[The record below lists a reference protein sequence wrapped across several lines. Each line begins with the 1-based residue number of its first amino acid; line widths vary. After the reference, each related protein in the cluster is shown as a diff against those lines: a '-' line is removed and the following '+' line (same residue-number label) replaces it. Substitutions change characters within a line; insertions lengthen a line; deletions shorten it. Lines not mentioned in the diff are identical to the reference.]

1 MISIII
7 PTMQKRID
15 ILKNLVKTLNDDNSV
30 GEIIIINNAIK
41 PLEFS
46 YDKMRIITPDDNI
59 YVNPAWNLG
68 IKEAKYDTVGILNDD
83 IIIADN
89 FCTSLLAAFPENAGV
104 LGYSSKAVIPIN
116 NTIKKPENAE
126 IKLHPID
133 FIDFGFGIAI
143 FLHKASYPVIP
154 EELKIMY
161 GDCYIFDELKK
172 NGYQNYTIEGQKIL
186 HFGSLTSSSKN
197 LSPIIKKDKCTYKKL
212 TTKWYENIFS
222 IKEYTNCVKMRF
234 LGVNLRLCNKK

>member
-1 MISIII
+1 MISVII

-15 ILKNLVKTLNDDNSV
+15 ILENLIKTLNSDDSV

-46 YDKMRIITPDDNI
+46 YNKMRIITPDDNI

-68 IKEAKYDTVGILNDD
+68 FKEAKYDTVGILNDD

-89 FCTSLLAAFPENAGV
+89 LCTSILATFPKDAGI
-104 LGYSSKAVIPIN
+104 LGYSKNAVIPID
-116 NTIKKPENAE
+116 NTAQKPETAE
-126 IKLHPID
+126 IKLTTAD
-133 FIDFGFGIAI
+133 FIDFGFGIAM
-143 FLHKASYPVIP
+143 FLHKTSYPIIP

-172 NGYQNYTIEGQKIL
+172 KGYQNYTIEGQKIL

-197 LSPIIKKDKCTYKKL
+197 LSPVIKNDKKAYKKL

-222 IKEYTNCVKMRF
+222 IKEYSDCVKMRI
-234 LGVNLRLCNKK
+234 LGANLRLYNKK